1 MTRRLESPEQAAAR
15 LGSPALTPSER
26 ALVWD
31 RIQSTHEGSRPRRTR
46 ALVWA
51 VSAAAALAAAALVV
65 GLTIGRGPAEGTT
78 VGPPACRLDPGGPML
93 ELPASCEARPV
104 RVGDD
109 EWVLMPGTKVS
120 RIEEGARVESGKVE
134 FRVRKRSRAD
144 FRVQVSGGH
153 QVRVVGTV
161 FKIEQE
167 GASGS
172 VSVTEGVIEFT
183 WNDGTRERVAA
194 GQTLFWP
201 RRIAARAS
209 ADVGRVAPLA
219 TPKSSSPASAPSA
232 PSSAAAA
239 PKSAASANL
248 ESAMDRVLLLKSQ
261 RRYGELIALLQKTLH
276 SPDVGSVQRQRLSYE
291 LGLALEGAGK
301 NSCEHW
307 KRHARAY
314 GAGGQGGALANKLER
329 CKP

>member
-1 MTRRLESPEQAAAR
+1 LESPEQAAAR
-15 LGSPALTPSER
+15 LGSPVLTPSER

-31 RIQSTHEGSRPRRTR
+31 RIQSTHEGSRPRSTR

-51 VSAAAALAAAALVV
+51 VGAVALSAAALVF
-65 GLTIGRGPAEGTT
+65 GLTLGRDPAEGAAA
-78 VGPPACRLDPGGPML
+78 GPPACRLDSSAPTL

-109 EWVLMPGTKVS
+109 EWVLMPGAKVS

-134 FRVRKRSRAD
+134 FRVRKRPRAD
-144 FRVQVSGGH
+144 FRVHVGGGH
-153 QVRVVGTV
+153 QVRVIGTV

-201 RRIAARAS
+201 RRVAARAS
-209 ADVGRVAPLA
+209 AEAGGVAPPAPLA
-219 TPKSSSPASAPSA
+219 PSKSGSSAPAPSA
-232 PSSAAAA
+232 PSSTGTA
-239 PKSAASANL
+239 PKSSASPHL
-248 ESAMDRVLLLKSQ
+248 ESVMDRVLLLKSQ
-261 RRYGELIALLQKTLH
+261 RRYGELTALLQKTLN

-301 NSCEHW
+301 NACDHW
-307 KRHARAY
+307 KRHARVY
-314 GAGGQGGALANKLER
+314 GAGAQGGALASKLER

>member
-1 MTRRLESPEQAAAR
+1 LETPEQAAAR
-15 LGSPALTPSER
+15 LGSPALTPNER

-31 RIQSTHEGSRPRRTR
+31 RIQTTYEGSRPTRPR
-46 ALVWA
+46 ALAWGLG
-51 VSAAAALAAAALVV
+51 AAAVVAVIAVVV
-65 GLTIGRGPAEGTT
+65 GLTIGRRSAEGP
-78 VGPPACRLDPGGPML
+78 VAGPRACDLDSGERTL

-120 RIEEGARVESGKVE
+120 RLEAGARVEKGRVE
-134 FRVRKRSRAD
+134 FRVRKRPRSD
-144 FRVQVSGGH
+144 FRVYVGGGH
-153 QVRVVGTV
+153 QVRVIGTV

-172 VSVTEGVIEFT
+172 VHVSEGLIEFT
-183 WNDGTRERVAA
+183 WNDGSRERVAA

-201 RRIAARAS
+201 RRVAARAP
-209 ADVGRVAPLA
+209 ADPGPDAP
-219 TPKSSSPASAPSA
+219 PKSSTAPPTPSA
-232 PSSAAAA
+232 PSSAALT
-239 PKSAASANL
+239 PKSAAPANL
-248 ESAMDRVLLLKSQ
+248 ENVMDRVLQLKSQ

-276 SPDVGSVQRQRLSYE
+276 SPEIGSVQRQRLSYE
-291 LGLALEGAGK
+291 LGLALDGAGRS
-301 NSCEHW
+301 SCDHW

-314 GAGGQGGALANKLER
+314 GGGGQGGALANKLER